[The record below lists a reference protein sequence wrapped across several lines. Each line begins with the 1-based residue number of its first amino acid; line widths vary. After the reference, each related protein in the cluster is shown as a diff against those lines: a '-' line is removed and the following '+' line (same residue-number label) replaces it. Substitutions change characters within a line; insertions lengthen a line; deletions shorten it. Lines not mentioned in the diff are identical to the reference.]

1 MVRATVKVLR
11 YEAKQKHNVADIIS
25 ETIIKYPHKTAFLFE
40 GHSWTFREV
49 DEYSNRIANV
59 FKSKGYVKGDVVAL
73 FMENRPEYVFIW
85 LGLAKIGVI
94 TSLINF
100 NLRLD
105 SLLHCFTVSNAKALI
120 FSSDFSGK

>member
-1 MVRATVKVLR
+1 MGMIQIV
-11 YEAKQKHNVADIIS
+11 YYNSKHYNIADIFKM
-25 ETIIKYPHKTAFLFE
+25 TVNKYPHKTAFQFE
-40 GHSWTFREV
+40 GKSWTFQEV
-49 DEYSNRIANV
+49 DEYSNKVANI
-59 FKSKGYVKGDVVAL
+59 FQSRGFQKGEVVAL

-105 SLLHCFTVSNAKALI
+105 SLLHCITVSNAKALI
-120 FSSDFSGK
+120 FSTDYDGMY